1 MDPASGDG
9 LQNRIVTPP
18 TIRLGGR
25 TTSSSS
31 YTDCWS
37 TVSRKKLRT
46 ARSISHLAFE
56 KFMKGSDC
64 RTCTSNCGSRPERL
78 EPPDRRAERANAL
91 LIRYSTSTRFAVSG
105 TLVSIDVDTS

>member
-1 MDPASGDG
+1 MHVDHIRNYGSCLWRPC
-9 LQNRIVTPP
+9 LQKRIVTPP
-18 TIRLGGR
+18 TMRLGGR

-31 YTDCWS
+31 YPDCWS

-64 RTCTSNCGSRPERL
+64 RTCTSNRESS
-78 EPPDRRAERANAL
+78 PDRSEPSEPTPGRANAL
-91 LIRYSTSTRFAVSG
+91 L
-105 TLVSIDVDTS
+105 